1 MDNLASV
8 LHTFVSVFYQ
18 SHDISKDV
26 YEDLLQISYTDKIE
40 DESDELTVTLKDEK
54 GKWAGSWSPER
65 GAKVTAT
72 FETESRGSVDTGTMV
87 VDSLKT
93 SGSPR
98 VFEFSA
104 VSIPL
109 DNTIRRELKTR
120 NFENINLKTLGQQI
134 SDEAGLEFFFDCE
147 DVPEYDRLD
156 QKRESD
162 LTLLQRLCKDAGL
175 SVKVSAQTCI
185 IFDQKSYESKKA
197 VKTYNL
203 GTSPILNWS
212 FQAQQSQRYKS
223 CTVKWRDSAKREDS
237 NKSSSTSSAKALKAP
252 LSAVAL
258 KSSDTTVDNVDIY
271 GANDLGS
278 DKKSK
283 KTTKTKKGNQKKKAE
298 DQDYTY
304 TDESVE
310 ESGQTYV
317 LKKRCCSLKEAE
329 RLAKATL
336 RRLNLRQTTGS
347 LTVVGDPLMV
357 AGNVIELTGF
367 GSFDGNFIIERACHS
382 MGSGGYTTAVD
393 VRRVNGEY

>member
-8 LHTFVSVFYQ
+8 LHTFVSVVYQ
-18 SHDISKDV
+18 NTDISKDV
-26 YEDLLQISYTDKIE
+26 YEDLLNISYTDKIE
-40 DESDELTVTLKDEK
+40 DEGDELTVTLKDET

-65 GAKVTAT
+65 GAKITAT
-72 FETESRGSVDTGTMV
+72 FETESRGCLATDTMI

-98 VFEFSA
+98 IFELSA

-120 NFENINLKTLGQQI
+120 NFENISLKTLGQQI
-134 SDEAGLEFFFDCE
+134 ADEAGLKFFFDCE

-162 LTLLQRLCKDAGL
+162 LALLQRLCKDAGL

-212 FQAQQSQRYKS
+212 FQAQQSQRYKA
-223 CTVKWRDSAKREDS
+223 CTVKWRDTTKRQDS
-237 NKSSSTSSAKALKAP
+237 NKGGSSTQSAQSKIAVQSSP
-252 LSAVAL
+252 VAVQA
-258 KSSDTTVDNVDIY
+258 DTSNPDIFGSNNVDT
-271 GANDLGS
+271 
-278 DKKSK
+278 KSK
-283 KTTKTKKGNQKKKAE
+283 KISKAKSKKGNQKQKVE

-304 TDESVE
+304 TDDSVE

-336 RRLNLRQTTGS
+336 RKLNLRQTTGS
-347 LTVVGDPLMV
+347 LSVVGDPLMV
-357 AGNVIELTGF
+357 AGSVIELTGF
-367 GSFDGNFIIERACHS
+367 GSFDGNFIIERAEHS
-382 MGSGGYTTAVD
+382 MGPSGYVTSLD
-393 VRRVNGEY
+393 VRRVNNTY

>member
-1 MDNLASV
+1 MDNLATV
-8 LHTFVSVFYQ
+8 LHTFVSVIYQ

-65 GAKVTAT
+65 GATVTAT
-72 FETESRGSVDTGTMV
+72 FETENRGSVETGTMI

-134 SDEAGLEFFFDCE
+134 SDEAGLKFFFDCE

-185 IFDQKSYESKKA
+185 IFDQKSYEKKKA
-197 VKTYNL
+197 VKTVAL
-203 GTSPILNWS
+203 GTSPVLNWS

-237 NKSSSTSSAKALKAP
+237 NKSASSQSLNAQTP
-252 LSAVAL
+252 LIATFAVNSTDT
-258 KSSDTTVDNVDIY
+258 KSVDIY
-271 GANDLGS
+271 GSNDVGS

-283 KTTKTKKGNQKKKAE
+283 KTAKTKKGNQKKKAE